1 MEEFVLKFCL
11 VLIPALYPESMN
23 INDQAG
29 FLTFPALHGLPDLWS
44 VA

>member
-11 VLIPALYPESMN
+11 VLIPAFYPESMN

-29 FLTFPALHGLPDLWS
+29 FLTFPALQGLPDGIVDS
-44 VA
+44 